1 MPFSALFT
9 NLAFYHLSLLAFLVG
24 AQIYQSFFA
33 NIAASNALSRS
44 QFRILQASIWPM
56 YFKLQMIASL
66 LLALTY
72 PGGGAED
79 APFRGSASAQGL
91 LDADNRSTVLLP
103 LATMVVL
110 STANAL
116 AVVPK
121 TISLMWK
128 LHVET
133 VREEKARGI
142 TGPRPQEDEKVNF
155 GTPAAQTFERGIPAD
170 HVSQYL
176 RATAKRS

>member
-1 MPFSALFT
+1 
-9 NLAFYHLSLLAFLVG
+9 
-24 AQIYQSFFA
+24 
-33 NIAASNALSRS
+33 
-44 QFRILQASIWPM
+44 M

-128 LHVET
+128 LHV
-133 VREEKARGI
+133 
-142 TGPRPQEDEKVNF
+142 
-155 GTPAAQTFERGIPAD
+155 GT
-170 HVSQYL
+170 Y
-176 RATAKRS
+176 